1 MDKLTLA
8 LNGITV
14 GTLEKASGG
23 EMSFVY
29 HESWL
34 NRAGARAIS
43 LSLPLQTAK
52 FRGAVVYNFF

>member
-34 NRAGARAIS
+34 NRAGAAGF
-43 LSLPLQTAK
+43 T
-52 FRGAVVYNFF
+52 